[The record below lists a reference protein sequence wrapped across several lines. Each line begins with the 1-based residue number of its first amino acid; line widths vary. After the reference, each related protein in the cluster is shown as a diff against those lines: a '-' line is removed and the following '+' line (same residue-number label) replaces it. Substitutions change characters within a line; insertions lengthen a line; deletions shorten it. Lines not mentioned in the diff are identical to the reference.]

1 MHTLIRMN
9 WNKLIQPLI
18 IGALIAWLVIQSGSN
33 DTFIE
38 DTKKETQDL
47 RDALKVTRDSLYL
60 EIHKKDLENDS
71 LEIVNDAIDGK
82 IGSIDN
88 SVEIL
93 KNSTDEKIH
102 YINSVDADGTVV
114 ILSGYLSE
122 DDGD

>member
-1 MHTLIRMN
+1 MIN
-9 WNKLIQPLI
+9 WSKLIQPLI
-18 IGALIAWLVIQSGSN
+18 IAGLVAWLVFQSGSQ

-47 RDALKVTRDSLYL
+47 RDALRVTRDSLYF
-60 EIHKKDLENDS
+60 EINKIELMNDS
-71 LEIVNDAIDGK
+71 LEIANDAIDRD

-88 SVEIL
+88 SVDDL
-93 KNSTDEKIH
+93 KNSADEKINH
-102 YINSVDADGTVV
+102 INSLTADGTIV